1 MTSECGPG
9 LVVVVCWSGFD
20 RTVGLAAGRGW
31 AGVSCEVTTCWSGLG
46 RTTGLVPWVLAA
58 AAGTV
63 AAIELSARATAA
75 VVLMWWLECIFVPP
89 VEPSAACDRI
99 G

>member
-46 RTTGLVPWVLAA
+46 RTTGLVPWGLAA

-63 AAIELSARATAA
+63 AAIELGARATAA
-75 VVLMWWLECIFVPP
+75 VVLLWGFGCIFRPP
-89 VEPSAACDRI
+89 VGPRAARARVW
-99 G
+99 